1 IAEQPGSYGEGEA
14 PRRAE
19 REEPSGPRRLRIQVE
34 ETTDEAADLRRIR
47 KLCAALDRYPATDD
61 ALPVEFCIRRR
72 DQSEQR
78 LARGTVAPSAAE
90 RLIPELQAL
99 LGVLGTVR
107 EMGAVEVAERKREL
121 AVVGGG

>member
-1 IAEQPGSYGEGEA
+1 
-14 PRRAE
+14 
-19 REEPSGPRRLRIQVE
+19 LRIQVE

-107 EMGAVEVAERKREL
+107 EVGVLEVAEREREL